1 MPNFNFTEAL
11 KLGTEVK
18 RMNPAGT
25 TPSMQLIS
33 ILIAVFLA
41 GFNAQAQNS
50 GVTET
55 PEDPVYFADPTLKA
69 LVAAQLGVSNP
80 TIADM
85 VFLKQLSA
93 PGRGISD
100 LTGLQYATNLTDL
113 NLGELFYY
121 AVWPPELRTNQIRD
135 LTPLSGLI
143 QLKSLDLSNNQITDI
158 SALSGLTALETL
170 TIYSNQ
176 IADISALSGLSSLTS
191 LDMEYNKITDVT
203 PLSGLTGLKSLVLS
217 SNPIA
222 NTSALSTLT
231 GLESLSLSRTGLTT
245 IPALTEL
252 PNLTYLEL
260 IGNQITDMSG
270 LSGMQALDTVTLF
283 GNRITSIP
291 ALSDVP
297 NLKALG
303 LGVNQITDIS
313 GLSGLTNLRIVDL
326 TNNQITAISALTDLP
341 NLFYVDL
348 QNNQITDISGLAGLP
363 NLIFLLLNR
372 NRVETL
378 DALTDLPKLNYMEI
392 NTNQI
397 TDISGLAGLPAIETV
412 DLSYNQI
419 ETIPALSDLSNLK
432 SMDIRSNKIND
443 ISGLAGL
450 PGLVVLDLAN
460 NDVNDVS
467 VLSGLTNLMSLDLS
481 NNLIEDVSTLIT
493 LKNLDTLDL
502 RYNPLD
508 ENAYVYN
515 VPAIEE
521 NNLGIEISYDPCPWA
536 FERRPYDGAG
546 DVTQT
551 PVIRW
556 TAGAYAALHDV
567 YFGQDAEQV
576 ANATPADTDIY
587 RGRQELE
594 TVMYEP
600 EALEWGTTY
609 YWRID
614 EVNFVTVEN
623 EDGTEDVNEIAWKG
637 QAWSFTTADFI
648 VVDDFELYTNNRDAG
663 QAVFQTWIDGLG
675 FSRPEPNNPG
685 NGTSSIVGHDI
696 WTQGTPYKTIAETGI
711 VHGGRQS
718 MPLYYNNADEP
729 YYSQTDRTWPSPQD
743 WTVNGMDTF
752 ELYFRGASDNEPG
765 QLYLS
770 IEDNAGQVATMIYPD
785 PSAVFTEQWQ
795 QWSILLS
802 DLIADGVDVT
812 AIRKVSIG
820 VGDPDNPQP
829 GSIGIIYID
838 DIRII
843 QSKPDGN

>member
-1 MPNFNFTEAL
+1 
-11 KLGTEVK
+11 
-18 RMNPAGT
+18 MNPARIS
-25 TPSMQLIS
+25 PSMQIIS
-33 ILIAVFLA
+33 LLIAILLA
-41 GFNAQAQNS
+41 GPGVQAQGGS
-50 GVTET
+50 VTET
-55 PEDPVYFADPTLKA
+55 PEDPVYFADPILKA

-85 VFLKQLSA
+85 VFLKELSA

-121 AVWPPELRTNQIRD
+121 SVWPPELRTNQIRD
-135 LTPLSGLI
+135 LAPLSGLVR
-143 QLKSLDLSNNQITDI
+143 LKSLDLSNNQITDI

-176 IADISALSGLSSLTS
+176 IADISALSGLSNLTS
-191 LDMEYNKITDVT
+191 LDLEYNKITDVT
-203 PLSGLTGLKSLVLS
+203 PLAGLTGLKSLVLG
-217 SNPIA
+217 SNPLA
-222 NTSALSTLT
+222 NTLALSTLT

-245 IPALTEL
+245 IPALTNL
-252 PNLTYLEL
+252 PNLALLEL
-260 IGNQITDMSG
+260 VGNRITDISG
-270 LSGMQALDTVTLF
+270 LSGMKALETVTLF

-313 GLSGLTNLRIVDL
+313 GLSGLTSLQIVDL
-326 TNNQITAISALTDLP
+326 TNNQLTAVAALTDLP
-341 NLFYVDL
+341 NLFYMDL
-348 QNNQITDISGLAGLP
+348 QNNQIADISGLSGLP

-372 NRVETL
+372 NQVESL
-378 DALTDLPKLNYMEI
+378 NALTNLPKLRYVEFS
-392 NTNQI
+392 TNKI
-397 TDISGLAGLPAIETV
+397 TDISGLSGLPELETI

-419 ETIPALSDLSNLK
+419 EAIPALSDLPNLR
-432 SMDIRSNKIND
+432 SMDISSNRIET

-450 PGLVVLDLAN
+450 TGLVVLNLAN
-460 NDVNDVS
+460 NDIEDVA
-467 VLSGLTNLMSLDLS
+467 VLSGLTNLQSLNLS
-481 NNLIEDVSTLIT
+481 NNLIEDVSALTTLQSM
-493 LKNLDTLDL
+493 DALDL

-515 VPAIEE
+515 VPAIEA
-521 NNLGIEISYDPCPWA
+521 NNKGIEISYDPCPWA
-536 FERRPYDGAG
+536 IERRPYDGAR

-567 YFGQDAEQV
+567 YFGQDEQLV
-576 ANATPADTDIY
+576 ADATPADTDIY
-587 RGRQELE
+587 RGRQELD
-594 TVMYEP
+594 TVMYGP
-600 EALEWGTTY
+600 EALQWGTTY

-637 QAWSFTTADFI
+637 QTWSFTTAEFV

-663 QAVFQTWIDGLG
+663 QAVFQAWIDGLG
-675 FSRPEPNNPG
+675 FSKPEPNNPG
-685 NGTSSIVGHDI
+685 NGTGSIVGHDI

-711 VHGGRQS
+711 IHGGRQS

-729 YYSQTDRTWPSPQD
+729 YYSQTNRTWPVPQD
-743 WTVNGMDTF
+743 WTVNRMDTF
-752 ELYFRGASDNEPG
+752 ELYFRGASDNDPG

-770 IEDNAGQVATMIYPD
+770 MEDDAGQIAVMTNPD
-785 PSAVFTEQWQ
+785 TDAVLSEQWQ
-795 QWSILLS
+795 KWSIPLA
-802 DLIADGVDVT
+802 DLTASGVDFV
-812 AIRKVSIG
+812 AIRKLSIG
-820 VGDPDNPQP
+820 AGDLDNPQP
-829 GSIGIIYID
+829 GGVGIVYID
-838 DIRII
+838 DIHVV
-843 QSKPDGN
+843 QSKADDN

>member
-1 MPNFNFTEAL
+1 
-11 KLGTEVK
+11 
-18 RMNPAGT
+18 MNPAGI
-25 TPSMQLIS
+25 TPSMKVIS
-33 ILIAVFLA
+33 LLIAVCLA
-41 GFNAQAQNS
+41 GFDGQAR
-50 GVTET
+50 GDRVMET
-55 PEDPVYFADPTLKA
+55 PEDPVYFADPMLKA
-69 LVAAQLGVSNP
+69 LVAAQLGVTNP

-85 VFLKQLSA
+85 VFLKELSA

-113 NLGELFYY
+113 NLGEFFYY
-121 AVWPPELRTNQIRD
+121 SVWPPELRTNQIRD

-143 QLKSLDLSNNQITDI
+143 RLKSLDLSNNQITDI

-176 IADISALSGLSSLTS
+176 ITDISALSGLSNLTS
-191 LDMEYNKITDVT
+191 LDMEYNKIADVT

-245 IPALTEL
+245 IPALTDL
-252 PNLTYLEL
+252 PNLSFLEL

-270 LSGMQALDTVTLF
+270 LSGMKAIETVTLF

-303 LGVNQITDIS
+303 LGINQITDIS
-313 GLSGLTNLRIVDL
+313 GLS
-326 TNNQITAISALTDLP
+326 
-341 NLFYVDL
+341 
-348 QNNQITDISGLAGLP
+348 GLP

-378 DALTDLPKLNYMEI
+378 DALTDLPKLNYVEI

-397 TDISGLAGLPAIETV
+397 TDISGLSGLPAIETV

-419 ETIPALSDLSNLK
+419 ETIPALSDLPNLK
-432 SMDIRSNKIND
+432 SMDIRSNRIKD
-443 ISGLAGL
+443 IAGLAGL

-460 NDVNDVS
+460 NDIKDVA
-467 VLSGLTNLMSLDLS
+467 VLSGLTNLTSLDLS
-481 NNLIEDVSTLIT
+481 NNLIEDVSVLTTLE
-493 LKNLDTLDL
+493 NLDTLDL
-502 RYNPLD
+502 QYNPLD

-521 NNLGIEISYDPCPWA
+521 NNQGAEISYDPCPWA

-576 ANATPADTDIY
+576 ANATPADTDDTDVY

-600 EALEWGTTY
+600 EALQWGTTY

-623 EDGTEDVNEIAWKG
+623 EDGTEDVNEITWKG
-637 QAWSFTTADFI
+637 QTWSFTTAEFI

-663 QAVFQTWIDGLG
+663 QAVFQAWIDGLG

-685 NGTSSIVGHDI
+685 NSTGSIVGHDI
-696 WTQGTPYKTIAETGI
+696 WTQGTPYKTIVETGI

-718 MPLYYNNADEP
+718 MPLYYKNADEP
-729 YYSQTDRTWPSPQD
+729 YYSQTDRTWPAPQD

-752 ELYFRGASDNEPG
+752 ELYFRGASDNGPG

-770 IEDNAGQVATMIYPD
+770 IEDDAGQIALMIYPD
-785 PSAVFTEQWQ
+785 PNAVLTEQWQ
-795 QWSILLS
+795 KWSVPLA
-802 DLIADGVDVT
+802 DLVADGIDVT
-812 AIRKVSIG
+812 SIRKLSIG

-829 GSIGIIYID
+829 GDIGIIYID

-843 QSKPDGN
+843 QSKPEEN

>member
-1 MPNFNFTEAL
+1 
-11 KLGTEVK
+11 
-18 RMNPAGT
+18 MNPAGI
-25 TPSMQLIS
+25 TPSMKVIS
-33 ILIAVFLA
+33 LLIAVCLA
-41 GFNAQAQNS
+41 GFDGQAR
-50 GVTET
+50 GDRVMET
-55 PEDPVYFADPTLKA
+55 PEDPVYFADPMLKA
-69 LVAAQLGVSNP
+69 LVAAQLGVTNP

-85 VFLKQLSA
+85 VFLKELSA

-113 NLGELFYY
+113 NLGEFFYY
-121 AVWPPELRTNQIRD
+121 SVWPPELRTNQIRD

-143 QLKSLDLSNNQITDI
+143 RLKSLDLSNNQITDI

-176 IADISALSGLSSLTS
+176 ITDISALSGLSNLTS
-191 LDMEYNKITDVT
+191 LDMEYNKIADVT

-222 NTSALSTLT
+222 NTSVLSTLT

-245 IPALTEL
+245 IPALTDL
-252 PNLTYLEL
+252 PNLSFLEL

-270 LSGMQALDTVTLF
+270 LSGMKALDTVTLF

-313 GLSGLTNLRIVDL
+313 GLSGLMNLRIVDL

-341 NLFYVDL
+341 NLFYIDL
-348 QNNQITDISGLAGLP
+348 QNNQITDISGLSGLP

-378 DALTDLPKLNYMEI
+378 DGLTDLPKLNYMEI

-397 TDISGLAGLPAIETV
+397 TDISGLSGLPALGTV

-419 ETIPALSDLSNLK
+419 ETIPELSDLPNLK
-432 SMDIRSNKIND
+432 SMDIRSNRIKD
-443 ISGLAGL
+443 IAGLAGL

-460 NDVNDVS
+460 NDIKDVA
-467 VLSGLTNLMSLDLS
+467 VLSGLTNLTSLDLS
-481 NNLIEDVSTLIT
+481 NNLIEDVSVLTTLE
-493 LKNLDTLDL
+493 NLDTLDL
-502 RYNPLD
+502 QYNPLD

-521 NNLGIEISYDPCPWA
+521 NNQGAEISYDPCPWA

-600 EALEWGTTY
+600 EALQWGTTY

-623 EDGTEDVNEIAWKG
+623 EDGTEDVNEITWKG
-637 QAWSFTTADFI
+637 QTWSFTTAEFI

-663 QAVFQTWIDGLG
+663 QAVFQAWIDGLG

-685 NGTSSIVGHDI
+685 NSTGSIVGHDI
-696 WTQGTPYKTIAETGI
+696 WTQGTPYKTIVETGI

-718 MPLYYNNADEP
+718 MPLYYKNADEP
-729 YYSQTDRTWPSPQD
+729 YYSQTDRTWPAPQD

-752 ELYFRGASDNEPG
+752 ELYFRGASDNGQG

-770 IEDNAGQVATMIYPD
+770 IEDDAGQIALMIYPD
-785 PSAVFTEQWQ
+785 PNAVLTEQWQ
-795 QWSILLS
+795 KWSVPLA
-802 DLIADGVDVT
+802 DLVADGIDVT
-812 AIRKVSIG
+812 SIRKLSIG

-829 GSIGIIYID
+829 GGIGIIYID
-838 DIRII
+838 DIRVI
-843 QSKPDGN
+843 QSKSDNN